1 MEQLNEAD
9 EQIMEYKRRLEV
21 MERENS
27 KLREEM
33 RAQIEDF

>member
-1 MEQLNEAD
+1 MEQLNDAD
-9 EQIMEYKRRLEV
+9 GQILEYKRRLEA

-33 RAQIEDF
+33 RSHIDDF